1 MHPYS
6 EAYYRRELQSMA
18 ALKPTVAGPLVV
30 SRESGPRP
38 EAGYMYVEKR
48 RTPLRNVPVM
58 RLDGQVWMS
67 LTPMEVQSSFM
78 AIHLARGR
86 VGTAGLGLGYFVQR
100 VLDKPEV
107 DHVIVYELRQE
118 VLDLYVRTFGPH
130 PKLELHH
137 ANARLLEGDHWDF
150 FYADIYRHL
159 LTPQAIGDMAA
170 LCSANRIGRYHWW
183 SIEQAVLEVLHA
195 GLAHRL
201 PAWMLD
207 TCLPFLRVYAQH
219 ISPESVQLFGCGLSL
234 VEELEHHGLGTSAP
248 GGFRAQQRVL
258 PGGLPV
264 TMRSERAVI
273 ATGSNQES
281 GLTARSNGAR
291 KPPSICPSSS

>member
-1 MHPYS
+1 
-6 EAYYRRELQSMA
+6 MA

-38 EAGYMYVEKR
+38 ETGYMYVEKR

-67 LTPMEVQSSFM
+67 LTPMEIQSSFM

-86 VGTAGLGLGYFVQR
+86 VGTAGLGLGYFVHR

-107 DHVIVYELRQE
+107 EHVIAYELSQE
-118 VLDLYVRTFGPH
+118 VLELYARTFGSH
-130 PKLELHH
+130 PKLELRH
-137 ANARLLEGDHWDF
+137 ANARLLEGEHWDF
-150 FYADIYRHL
+150 FYADMYRHL

-201 PAWMLD
+201 LGWMLD
-207 TCLPFLRVYAQH
+207 TYLPFLPVYARH
-219 ISPESVQLFGCGLSL
+219 IGVECIQLFGCGLSL
-234 VEELEHHGLGTSAP
+234 VEELEHPEPS
-248 GGFRAQQRVL
+248 
-258 PGGLPV
+258 
-264 TMRSERAVI
+264 RAVQGVPRASRDPRQAACRCSTSLLRT
-273 ATGSNQES
+273 ATCASVENRPYGCQRIDRAFDTEPRRRRLVPC
-281 GLTARSNGAR
+281 G
-291 KPPSICPSSS
+291 PP